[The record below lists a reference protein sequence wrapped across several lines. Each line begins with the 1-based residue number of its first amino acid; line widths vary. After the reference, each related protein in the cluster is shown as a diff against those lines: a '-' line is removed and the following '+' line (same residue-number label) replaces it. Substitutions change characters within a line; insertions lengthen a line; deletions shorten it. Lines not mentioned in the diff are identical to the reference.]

1 MKKNIT
7 LKLDEDILKL
17 CKHQAVEANKS
28 LSKWVADLLQKE
40 IQNSIQK
47 ERKEYEKVKE
57 RALKK
62 MAKGYNLGGKPLK
75 REEIYD
81 RKSIH

>member
-1 MKKNIT
+1 M
-7 LKLDEDILKL
+7 
-17 CKHQAVEANKS
+17 
-28 LSKWVADLLQKE
+28 ADLLQKE

-62 MAKGYNLGGKPLK
+62 IAKGYDLGGKPLK
-75 REEIYD
+75 REEINK
-81 RKSIH
+81 R